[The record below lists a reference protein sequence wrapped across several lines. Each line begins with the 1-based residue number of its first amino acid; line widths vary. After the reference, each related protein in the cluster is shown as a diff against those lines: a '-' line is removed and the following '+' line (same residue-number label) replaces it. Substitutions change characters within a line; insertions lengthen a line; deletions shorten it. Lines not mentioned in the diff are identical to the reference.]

1 MPLKQPTTGETSPKP
16 YC

>member
-16 YC
+16 CC

>member
-1 MPLKQPTTGETSPKP
+1 MPLKQPTIGETSPKP